1 MGGCK
6 AIVTLKVFT
15 IPSTDAERRAI
26 VAELGANG
34 ITCFL
39 RLRGPPR
46 EAGPDGLGDSVT
58 LLVPEEQM
66 EKAKQV
72 LAAVPAIVE
81 PPEFSP

>member
-1 MGGCK
+1 V
-6 AIVTLKVFT
+6 ALKFFT
-15 IPSTDAERRAI
+15 TPNTDAERRAI

-66 EKAKQV
+66 QKAEQV
-72 LAAVPAIVE
+72 LAAMPAIVE
-81 PPEFSP
+81 PPEPFPT